1 MVISVHTNKSALTAL
16 QNLNRTND
24 ELADV
29 QNRVNTGLKIGN
41 AKDNAAIWAIAQG
54 QRADIG
60 ALGAVRLS
68 LERANSIAQVSLT
81 AGETISDLL
90 VQLKEKVVAAM
101 DTSLD
106 TNSRTALNSDFGA
119 ILNQIR
125 QVTTNSEFDG
135 ANLFSGTGGNIQFLA
150 NADATSSLTLSTR
163 TMALGGSNIT
173 MTIGAS
179 VSTVAKATT
188 VLARLDASI
197 SRVNQALG
205 NLGSQAKQVDAHL
218 EFVSKLTDV
227 LEAGVG
233 NLVDADLAKES
244 ARLQALQVQQQLGA
258 QALSIANSAPQIIL
272 QLFRGGG

>member
-1 MVISVHTNKSALTAL
+1 MTTSVHTNKAALTAL
-16 QNLNRTND
+16 QNLNKTNN
-24 ELADV
+24 ELATV
-29 QNRVNTGLKIGN
+29 QDRVNTGLKIAN

-68 LERANSIAQVSLT
+68 LERANSIAEVSLS

-90 VQLKEKVVAAM
+90 VQLKEKVVSAM

-106 TNSRTALNSDFGA
+106 ANSRTALNSDFRA
-119 ILNQIR
+119 ILGQITKVV
-125 QVTTNSEFDG
+125 QNSAFDG
-135 ANLFSGTGGNIQFLA
+135 ANLFTGTGGNIMFLA
-150 NADATSSLTLSTR
+150 NADATSRLTLSTR
-163 TMALGGSNIT
+163 TLALGGSNIT
-173 MTIGAS
+173 ITANANITTSTIAS
-179 VSTVAKATT
+179 T

-197 SRVNQALG
+197 SNVNQALG
-205 NLGSQAKQVDAHL
+205 NLGSQAKQIDAHL
-218 EFVSKLTDV
+218 DFVSKLTDV

-272 QLFRGGG
+272 QLFRGG

>member
-1 MVISVHTNKSALTAL
+1 MTISVHTNKSALTAL

-68 LERANSIAQVSLT
+68 LERASSISQVSLA
-81 AGETISDLL
+81 AGETVSDLL

-106 TNSRTALNSDFGA
+106 NNSRTALNSDFRA
-119 ILNQIR
+119 LLNQIR
-125 QVTTNSEFDG
+125 QVTQNAEFDG
-135 ANLFSGTGGNIQFLA
+135 ANLFDGLGGNIQFLA

-163 TMALGGSNIT
+163 TLALGGANIT
-173 MTIGAS
+173 LTANAS
-179 VSTVAKATT
+179 ITSVAKATT

-197 SRVNQALG
+197 ANVNQALG

-272 QLFRGGG
+272 QLFRGG

>member
-29 QNRVNTGLKIGN
+29 QNRVNTGLKIAN

-60 ALGAVRLS
+60 ALSAVRLS
-68 LERANSIAQVSLT
+68 LERANSIGQVSLA

-106 TNSRTALNSDFGA
+106 TNSRTALNSDFRA

-125 QVTTNSEFDG
+125 QVTDNAEFDG
-135 ANLFSGTGGNIQFLA
+135 ANLFDGLGGNIQFLA

-173 MTIGAS
+173 ITAAAS
-179 VSTVAKATT
+179 ISTVAKAST
-188 VLARLDASI
+188 VLARLDTSI

-272 QLFRGGG
+272 QLFRGG

>member
-1 MVISVHTNKSALTAL
+1 MTISVHTNKSALTAL

-68 LERANSIAQVSLT
+68 LERASSISQVSLA
-81 AGETISDLL
+81 AGETVSDLL

-106 TNSRTALNSDFGA
+106 TNSRTALNSDFRA
-119 ILNQIR
+119 LLNQIR
-125 QVTTNSEFDG
+125 QVVDNAEFDG
-135 ANLFSGTGGNIQFLA
+135 ANLFDGLGGNIQFLA

-163 TMALGGSNIT
+163 TLALGGANIT
-173 MTIGAS
+173 LTANAS
-179 VSTVAKATT
+179 ITSVAKATT
-188 VLARLDASI
+188 VLARLEASI
-197 SRVNQALG
+197 ANVNQALG

-218 EFVSKLTDV
+218 DFVSKLTDV

-272 QLFRGGG
+272 QLFRGG

>member
-1 MVISVHTNKSALTAL
+1 MTISVHTNKSALTAL

-68 LERANSIAQVSLT
+68 LERASSISQVSLT

-106 TNSRTALNSDFGA
+106 VNSRTALNSDFRA
-119 ILNQIR
+119 ILNQIK
-125 QVTTNSEFDG
+125 QVTQNAEFDG
-135 ANLFSGTGGNIQFLA
+135 ANLFTGLGGNIQFLA

-173 MTIGAS
+173 LTINAS
-179 VSTVAKATT
+179 ISTVAKATT
-188 VLARLDASI
+188 VLSKLSASI
-197 SRVNQALG
+197 SAVNQALG

-272 QLFRGGG
+272 QLFRGG

>member
-81 AGETISDLL
+81 AGETVSDLL

-106 TNSRTALNSDFGA
+106 NNSRTALNSDFAA

-125 QVTTNSEFDG
+125 QVTQNAEFDG
-135 ANLFSGTGGNIQFLA
+135 ANLF
-150 NADATSSLTLSTR
+150 D
-163 TMALGGSNIT
+163 
-173 MTIGAS
+173 GA
-179 VSTVAKATT
+179 
-188 VLARLDASI
+188 
-197 SRVNQALG
+197 
-205 NLGSQAKQVDAHL
+205 
-218 EFVSKLTDV
+218 
-227 LEAGVG
+227 
-233 NLVDADLAKES
+233 
-244 ARLQALQVQQQLGA
+244 
-258 QALSIANSAPQIIL
+258 
-272 QLFRGGG
+272 

>member
-1 MVISVHTNKSALTAL
+1 MTISVHTNKSALTAL

-68 LERANSIAQVSLT
+68 LERASSISQVSLA
-81 AGETISDLL
+81 AGETVSDLL

-106 TNSRTALNSDFGA
+106 TKSRTALNSDFRSL
-119 ILNQIR
+119 LNQIR
-125 QVTTNSEFDG
+125 QVVDNAEFDG
-135 ANLFSGTGGNIQFLA
+135 ANLFDGLGGNIQFLA

-163 TMALGGSNIT
+163 TLALGGANIT
-173 MTIGAS
+173 LTANASITS
-179 VSTVAKATT
+179 VSKATT
-188 VLARLDASI
+188 VLARLETSI
-197 SRVNQALG
+197 GNVNQALG

-272 QLFRGGG
+272 QLFRGG

>member
-1 MVISVHTNKSALTAL
+1 MAMSVHTNEAALIAL
-16 QNLNRTND
+16 QNLNKTTSD
-24 ELADV
+24 LSDA
-29 QNRVNTGLKIGN
+29 QSKISTGLAIGS

-60 ALGAVRLS
+60 ALAAVRLS
-68 LERANSIAQVSLT
+68 LERASSISQVSLT
-81 AGETISDLL
+81 AGDTISDLL

-106 TNSRTALNSDFGA
+106 TNSRTALDSDYKA
-119 ILNQIR
+119 ILRQIT
-125 QVTTNSEFDG
+125 QVVNNAEFDG
-135 ANLFSGTGGNIQFLA
+135 ANLFDGAGGNIQFLA
-150 NADATSSLTLSTR
+150 NAEATSRLTLSTR
-163 TMALGGSNIT
+163 TLALGGGNIT
-173 MTIGAS
+173 IPATSSITSVALAS
-179 VSTVAKATT
+179 TALGLLNT
-188 VLARLDASI
+188 SI

>member
-1 MVISVHTNKSALTAL
+1 MTISVHTNKSALTAL

-24 ELADV
+24 DLADV

-68 LERANSIAQVSLT
+68 LERASSISQVSLT

-106 TNSRTALNSDFGA
+106 VNSRTALNSDFRA
-119 ILNQIR
+119 ILNQIK
-125 QVTTNSEFDG
+125 QVTQNAEFDG
-135 ANLFSGTGGNIQFLA
+135 ANLFTGLGGNIQFLA

-173 MTIGAS
+173 LTINAS
-179 VSTVAKATT
+179 ISTVAKATT
-188 VLARLDASI
+188 VLSKLSASI
-197 SRVNQALG
+197 SAVNQALG

-272 QLFRGGG
+272 QLFRGG

>member
-106 TNSRTALNSDFGA
+106 TNSRTALNSDFAA
-119 ILNQIR
+119 ILNQVR
-125 QVTTNSEFDG
+125 QVTSNAEFDG
-135 ANLFSGTGGNIQFLA
+135 ANLFDGLGGNIQFLA

-173 MTIGAS
+173 ITAAAS
-179 VSTVAKATT
+179 ISTVAKAGT
-188 VLARLDASI
+188 VLARLDTSI

>member
-1 MVISVHTNKSALTAL
+1 MTISVHTNKSALTAL

-68 LERANSIAQVSLT
+68 LERASSISQVSLA
-81 AGETISDLL
+81 AGETVSDLL

-106 TNSRTALNSDFGA
+106 TNSRTALNSDFRSL
-119 ILNQIR
+119 LNQIR
-125 QVTTNSEFDG
+125 QVVDNAEFDG
-135 ANLFSGTGGNIQFLA
+135 ANLFDGLGGNIQFLA

-163 TMALGGSNIT
+163 TLALGGANIT
-173 MTIGAS
+173 LTANAS
-179 VSTVAKATT
+179 ITSVAKATT
-188 VLARLDASI
+188 VLARLEASI
-197 SRVNQALG
+197 ANVNQALG

-218 EFVSKLTDV
+218 DFVSKLTDV

-244 ARLQALQVQQQLGA
+244 ARVQALQVQQQLGA

-272 QLFRGGG
+272 QLFRGG